1 VEKAVAGLLTAD
13 AEGWRSFN
21 NSTQQRVV
29 LRYASVFGGEG
40 TIKLEVGQ
48 REELMKEVGAVP
60 LATLLRDPLFDEEAV
75 LPVQASGLSLAE
87 AYAEKVRAALTRE
100 DPAPRDLFDLDYAV
114 QLSVLD
120 WEDGDF
126 LRLAARKVF
135 SEKVTD
141 WLAAERI
148 NTFRSRVEGELRPVL
163 RPDTFEAFD
172 FDRSIETLENL
183 AAALRRYWPV
193 D

>member
-1 VEKAVAGLLTAD
+1 MRGTHAVSGISWLLK
-13 AEGWRSFN
+13 RP
-21 NSTQQRVV
+21 
-29 LRYASVFGGEG
+29 
-40 TIKLEVGQ
+40 I
-48 REELMKEVGAVP
+48 
-60 LATLLRDPLFDEEAV
+60 
-75 LPVQASGLSLAE
+75 SG
-87 AYAEKVRAALTRE
+87 
-100 DPAPRDLFDLDYAV
+100 FDLDYAV

-141 WLAAERI
+141 WLAAESI